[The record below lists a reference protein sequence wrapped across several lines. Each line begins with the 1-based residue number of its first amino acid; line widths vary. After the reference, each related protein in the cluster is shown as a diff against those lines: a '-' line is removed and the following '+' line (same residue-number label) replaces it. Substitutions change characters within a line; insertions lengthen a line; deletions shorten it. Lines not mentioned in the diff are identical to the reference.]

1 MRARRQSPRTGDA
14 PRRGAHQSPTRLRS
28 ANLRKLLNV
37 ISVDVGAW
45 RRPAL
50 SQLAPLPW
58 GTVGRFDVGRRRE
71 PGGAKAFCHDLDR
84 FRGAVRP
91 AVP

>member
-1 MRARRQSPRTGDA
+1 
-14 PRRGAHQSPTRLRS
+14 LRS
-28 ANLRKLLNV
+28 ANLCKLLNA
-37 ISVDVGAW
+37 ISVDVRAR

-50 SQLAPLPW
+50 SQLARLLW

-71 PGGAKAFCHDLDR
+71 PGGAKGSCRDLDR
-84 FRGAVRP
+84 FHGAVRP